1 MVRQHKKVSSAK
13 SEKVLKVGCRTGW
26 RKRGIYMTQ
35 KKSISLAGIILG
47 FLLLLFSATTVHAA
61 TNPLAQ
67 MPRKD
72 REVLNRAVFAKG
84 GNYVT
89 PEYSSK
95 MKIKVSSSNTK
106 IATVKGHVEWNS
118 YSHAYYAWYEVTP
131 LSPGTT
137 KIKCSVTV
145 NKKTYTKTCA
155 YTVYKWENPFKSL
168 KIGSVNY
175 QPCFNKKGVYE
186 TRRKTISG
194 KFVYKLNK
202 DFSLI
207 KAEACYYTDPTKKYL
222 TKYVNLKNG
231 QKLPKNT
238 VSISIKAKSR
248 KTKQD
253 IYSVMISVPVK
264 YRY

>member
-47 FLLLLFSATTVHAA
+47 FLLLLFSVTTVHAA

-118 YSHAYYAWYEVTP
+118 
-131 LSPGTT
+131 
-137 KIKCSVTV
+137 
-145 NKKTYTKTCA
+145 
-155 YTVYKWENPFKSL
+155 
-168 KIGSVNY
+168 
-175 QPCFNKKGVYE
+175 
-186 TRRKTISG
+186 
-194 KFVYKLNK
+194 
-202 DFSLI
+202 
-207 KAEACYYTDPTKKYL
+207 
-222 TKYVNLKNG
+222 
-231 QKLPKNT
+231 
-238 VSISIKAKSR
+238 
-248 KTKQD
+248 
-253 IYSVMISVPVK
+253 
-264 YRY
+264 